1 MAANL
6 ENRFSAQGINP
17 IEINQGLQI
26 FGELLPQEI
35 GQVGVLSVNWPKFLS
50 CSPLKLPLFSE
61 QVQESQESE
70 GLPTSKYSLVSEWQ
84 QASSNEDRLLLLRV
98 YLQGITAKILG
109 ISPEQ
114 INLDQSLRTLGFD
127 SLMAVEMRTKLSVDL
142 GVDIPL
148 IKFAEEVT
156 VASVAILVDE
166 QLRALIPVPPS
177 NDDEQISEEILTQ
190 LSQLTDGEIDSLLSS
205 LLSN

>member
-1 MAANL
+1 
-6 ENRFSAQGINP
+6 
-17 IEINQGLQI
+17 
-26 FGELLPQEI
+26 
-35 GQVGVLSVNWPKFLS
+35 
-50 CSPLKLPLFSE
+50 
-61 QVQESQESE
+61 
-70 GLPTSKYSLVSEWQ
+70 
-84 QASSNEDRLLLLRV
+84 
-98 YLQGITAKILG
+98 
-109 ISPEQ
+109 
-114 INLDQSLRTLGFD
+114 
-127 SLMAVEMRTKLSVDL
+127 MAVEMRTKLSVDL